1 MYTTI
6 KAYSKE
12 SLKAF
17 HDVVKGPKVNADK
30 DNYIIDK
37 VIYKGV
43 EITFYTTGSV
53 LFKGDINSIKDDVS
67 LLVDKTLY
75 VGIDEVGVGE
85 NIGPYASCIVRFND
99 YESKMNVALHGIKDS
114 KKMSHFEIVEAA
126 KVIKDNAKVECIVME
141 PKKFNVNYKKIKNMK
156 ALNAIAQNKLNLAF
170 KDYDNHVTDQFVSK
184 EKYVEYLTDFNQ
196 EVYDDIFFTTKAE
209 DKYMEVAAAAI
220 VAKNEFNSWMIK
232 YLDKH
237 NINYEIKNKLSTND
251 IWTKIKNGDIEI
263 TDRDSLI
270 KDWSK

>member
-6 KAYSKE
+6 KAYSTE
-12 SLKAF
+12 SLKNF
-17 HDVVKGPKVNADK
+17 HEIVKGPVVNEDK
-30 DNYIIDK
+30 QNYILDK

-53 LFKGDINSIKDDVS
+53 LFKGDVESIKEEIKT
-67 LLVDKTLY
+67 LVDKKLY

-85 NIGPYASCIVRFND
+85 NIGPYVSCAVRFND
-99 YESKMNVALHGIKDS
+99 YDSKLNVALHGIKDS

-126 KVIKDNAKVECIVME
+126 KVIKDNAKVECIIMD
-141 PKKFNVNYKKIKNMK
+141 PLKFNKNYKQIKNMK

-170 KDYDNHVTDQFVSK
+170 KDFPHHVTDQFVSK
-184 EKYVEYLTDFNQ
+184 EKYNEYLVHFKQ

-220 VAKNEFNSWMIK
+220 VAKNEFNKWLIDYFNK
-232 YLDKH
+232 N
-237 NINYEIKNKLSTND
+237 NIEFEIKNKLSSNE
-251 IWTKIKNGDIEI
+251 IWTKIKNGEI
-263 TDRDSLI
+263 TIEDRDSLI